1 MEFRREKGTVIEI
14 SGKKAKIR
22 LTRSS
27 ACEGCPGSGL
37 CSILS
42 KRYRMLEAE
51 NPIGAK
57 VGQEVNVS
65 VQTESELKA
74 SFIIYVIPTISLFI
88 GAILGY
94 YLDLLKNRELSSCIS
109 SIFFVILAFFGI
121 RQYSKKC
128 SFRPVITE
136 ILNTRGEYK

>member
-1 MEFRREKGTVIEI
+1 MGLKKERGTVIET
-14 SGKKAKIR
+14 SGQKARIR
-22 LTRSS
+22 LVRSM
-27 ACEGCPGSGL
+27 ACEGCPGDGL
-37 CSILS
+37 CSILG

-51 NPIGAK
+51 NPLGAK
-57 VGQEVNVS
+57 VGQEVTVS

-94 YLDLLKNRELSSCIS
+94 YLNLLKNQELSACLL
-109 SIFFVILAFFGI
+109 SILFMVLAFLGI
-121 RQYSKKC
+121 GQYSKKY

-136 ILNTRGEYK
+136 ILSI

>member
-1 MEFRREKGTVIEI
+1 VRAAQVVDC
-14 SGKKAKIR
+14 A
-22 LTRSS
+22 
-27 ACEGCPGSGL
+27 A
-37 CSILS
+37 ILS

-94 YLDLLKNRELSSCIS
+94 YLDLLKNRELSSCIF